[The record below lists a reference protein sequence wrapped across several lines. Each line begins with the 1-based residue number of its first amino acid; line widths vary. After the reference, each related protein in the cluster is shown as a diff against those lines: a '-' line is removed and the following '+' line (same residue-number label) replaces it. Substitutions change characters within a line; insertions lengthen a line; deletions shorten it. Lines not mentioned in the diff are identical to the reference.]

1 MKKLAVSLLFT
12 GTFLGLFLNASDF
25 KSMNDKQLLE
35 QAGKVAPSEV
45 PEFRTEVNK
54 RLAVMNEEDRKNY
67 KADFKKA
74 MDKNLASLSQEDR
87 NKRKKEI
94 LEVIANKK
102 KTMTMK
108 EYREEGLDLHDCTC
122 EGPFHDHEKKGKKGK
137 KREKKGKK
145 GKKPSHHKH

>member
-54 RLAVMNEEDRKNY
+54 RLAVMKEEDRKNY

-108 EYREEGLDLHDCTC
+108 EYREEGLDLHDCAC
-122 EGPFHDHEKKGKKGK
+122 EGPFHDHE
-137 KREKKGKK
+137 RKK

>member
-1 MKKLAVSLLFT
+1 MKKLAFSLLFILFT

-25 KSMNDKQLLE
+25 KSMDDKQLLE

-45 PEFRTEVNK
+45 PEFRAEINK
-54 RLAVMNEEDRKNY
+54 RLAVMKEEERKNY

-108 EYREEGLDLHDCTC
+108 EYREEGLDLHDCAC
-122 EGPFHDHEKKGKKGK
+122 EGPFHDHE
-137 KREKKGKK
+137 RKK

>member
-1 MKKLAVSLLFT
+1 MKKLAFSLLFT

-25 KSMNDKQLLE
+25 KSMDNKQLLE

-45 PEFRTEVNK
+45 PEFRAEVNK
-54 RLAVMNEEDRKNY
+54 RLEAMKEEDRQKY

-108 EYREEGLDLHDCTC
+108 EYREEGLDLHDCAC
-122 EGPFHDHEKKGKKGK
+122 EGPFHDHERKSKKGKK
-137 KREKKGKK
+137 
-145 GKKPSHHKH
+145 SDHHKH

>member
-1 MKKLAVSLLFT
+1 MLFT

-25 KSMNDKQLLE
+25 KSMDDKQLLE

-45 PEFRTEVNK
+45 PEFRTEINK
-54 RLAVMNEEDRKNY
+54 RLAVMKEEERKKY

-108 EYREEGLDLHDCTC
+108 EYREEGLDLHDCAC
-122 EGPFHDHEKKGKKGK
+122 EDPFHDHEKKGKKGK
-137 KREKKGKK
+137 K
-145 GKKPSHHKH
+145 PNHHKH

>member
-45 PEFRTEVNK
+45 PEFRAEVNK
-54 RLAVMNEEDRKNY
+54 RLAVMKEEERQKY

-108 EYREEGLDLHDCTC
+108 EYREEGLDLHDCAC
-122 EGPFHDHEKKGKKGK
+122 EDPFHDHEKKGKKGK
-137 KREKKGKK
+137 K
-145 GKKPSHHKH
+145 PSHPKH

>member
-1 MKKLAVSLLFT
+1 MKKLAFSLLFT
-12 GTFLGLFLNASDF
+12 GTFLGIFLNASDF
-25 KSMNDKQLLE
+25 KSMDNQQLLE

-45 PEFRTEVNK
+45 PEFRAEVNK
-54 RLAVMNEEDRKNY
+54 RLATMKEEERKKY

-108 EYREEGLDLHDCTC
+108 EYREEGLDLHDCAC
-122 EGPFHDHEKKGKKGK
+122 EGPFHDHE
-137 KREKKGKK
+137 RKK

>member
-1 MKKLAVSLLFT
+1 M
-12 GTFLGLFLNASDF
+12 NASDF
-25 KSMNDKQLLE
+25 KSVDNKQLLE

-45 PEFRTEVNK
+45 PEFRAEVNK
-54 RLAVMNEEDRKNY
+54 RLKAMKEEERKNY

-94 LEVIANKK
+94 LEAIANKK

-108 EYREEGLDLHDCTC
+108 EYRQEGLDLHDCAC
-122 EGPFHDHEKKGKKGK
+122 EGPFHDHAKKGKKGK
-137 KREKKGKK
+137 NQAIISISALECANFF
-145 GKKPSHHKH
+145 

>member
-1 MKKLAVSLLFT
+1 MKKLAFSLLFT

-25 KSMNDKQLLE
+25 KSMDDKQLLE

-45 PEFRTEVNK
+45 PEFRAEINK
-54 RLAVMNEEDRKNY
+54 RLAVMKEEERKKY

-94 LEVIANKK
+94 LEAIANKK

-108 EYREEGLDLHDCTC
+108 EYREEGLDLHDCAC
-122 EGPFHDHEKKGKKGK
+122 EGPFHDHE
-137 KREKKGKK
+137 RKK

>member
-1 MKKLAVSLLFT
+1 MKKLAFSLLFT

-25 KSMNDKQLLE
+25 KSMDDKQLLE

-45 PEFRTEVNK
+45 PEFRAEINK
-54 RLAVMNEEDRKNY
+54 RLAVMKEEERKKY

-94 LEVIANKK
+94 LEAIANKK

-108 EYREEGLDLHDCTC
+108 EYREEGLDLHACAC
-122 EGPFHDHEKKGKKGK
+122 EGPFHDHE
-137 KREKKGKK
+137 RKK

>member
-1 MKKLAVSLLFT
+1 MKKLAFSLLFT

-25 KSMNDKQLLE
+25 KSMDDKQLLE

-45 PEFRTEVNK
+45 PEFRTEINK
-54 RLAVMNEEDRKNY
+54 RLAVMKEEERKNY

-108 EYREEGLDLHDCTC
+108 EYREEGLDLHDCAC
-122 EGPFHDHEKKGKKGK
+122 EGPFHDHERKK
-137 KREKKGKK
+137 E
-145 GKKPSHHKH
+145 KKPSHHKH

>member
-25 KSMNDKQLLE
+25 KSMDDKQLLE

-45 PEFRTEVNK
+45 PEFRTEINK
-54 RLAVMNEEDRKNY
+54 RLAVMKEEDRKSY

-108 EYREEGLDLHDCTC
+108 EYREEGLDLHDCAC
-122 EGPFHDHEKKGKKGK
+122 EGSFHDH
-137 KREKKGKK
+137 EKKGKK

>member
-12 GTFLGLFLNASDF
+12 GAFLGLFLNASDF
-25 KSMNDKQLLE
+25 KSMNNQQLLE

-45 PEFRTEVNK
+45 PEFRAEVNK
-54 RLAVMNEEDRKNY
+54 RLAAMKEEERKSY

-108 EYREEGLDLHDCTC
+108 EYREEGLDLHDCAC
-122 EGPFHDHEKKGKKGK
+122 EGPFHDHEKKGKK
-137 KREKKGKK
+137 
-145 GKKPSHHKH
+145 PSHHKH

>member
-1 MKKLAVSLLFT
+1 MRKLAFSLLFT

-25 KSMNDKQLLE
+25 KSMDDKQLLE

-45 PEFRTEVNK
+45 PEFRAEINK
-54 RLAVMNEEDRKNY
+54 RLAVMKEEERKNY

-108 EYREEGLDLHDCTC
+108 EYREEGLDLHDCAC
-122 EGPFHDHEKKGKKGK
+122 EGPFHDHE
-137 KREKKGKK
+137 RKK

>member
-1 MKKLAVSLLFT
+1 MKKLAFSLLFT

-45 PEFRTEVNK
+45 PEFRAEVNK
-54 RLAVMNEEDRKNY
+54 RLAVMKEEDRKNY

-108 EYREEGLDLHDCTC
+108 EYREEGLDLHDCAC
-122 EGPFHDHEKKGKKGK
+122 EGPFHDHE
-137 KREKKGKK
+137 RKK

>member
-1 MKKLAVSLLFT
+1 MKKLAFSLLFT

-25 KSMNDKQLLE
+25 KSMDDKQLLE

-45 PEFRTEVNK
+45 PEFRTEINK
-54 RLAVMNEEDRKNY
+54 RLAVMKEEEHKKY

-108 EYREEGLDLHDCTC
+108 EYREEGLDLHDCAC
-122 EGPFHDHEKKGKKGK
+122 EGPFHDHEKKGK
-137 KREKKGKK
+137 E
-145 GKKPSHHKH
+145 KKPSHHKH

>member
-1 MKKLAVSLLFT
+1 MKKLAFSLLFT

-25 KSMNDKQLLE
+25 KSMNDQQLLE

-45 PEFRTEVNK
+45 PEFRAEVNK
-54 RLAVMNEEDRKNY
+54 RLAVMKEEDRKNY

-94 LEVIANKK
+94 LEAIANKK

-108 EYREEGLDLHDCTC
+108 EYREEGLDLHDCAC
-122 EGPFHDHEKKGKKGK
+122 EDPFHDHE
-137 KREKKGKK
+137 RKK

>member
-1 MKKLAVSLLFT
+1 MKKLAFSLLFT

-25 KSMNDKQLLE
+25 KSMDDKQLLE

-45 PEFRTEVNK
+45 PEFRAEINK
-54 RLAVMNEEDRKNY
+54 RLAVMKEEERKKY

-108 EYREEGLDLHDCTC
+108 EYREEGLDLHDCAC
-122 EGPFHDHEKKGKKGK
+122 EGPFHDHHEKKGKKRQK
-137 KREKKGKK
+137 T
-145 GKKPSHHKH
+145 KPS

>member
-1 MKKLAVSLLFT
+1 MKKLAFSLLFT

-25 KSMNDKQLLE
+25 KSMDDKQLLE

-45 PEFRTEVNK
+45 PEFRTEINK
-54 RLAVMNEEDRKNY
+54 RLAVMKEEERKKY

-94 LEVIANKK
+94 LEVITNKK

-108 EYREEGLDLHDCTC
+108 EYREEGLDLHDCAC
-122 EGPFHDHEKKGKKGK
+122 EGPFHDHE
-137 KREKKGKK
+137 RKK

>member
-1 MKKLAVSLLFT
+1 MNVSEIPITTIMPNLATISLLPT
-12 GTFLGLFLNASDF
+12 LIVYCNA
-25 KSMNDKQLLE
+25 KE
-35 QAGKVAPSEV
+35 
-45 PEFRTEVNK
+45 
-54 RLAVMNEEDRKNY
+54 RKNY

-94 LEVIANKK
+94 LEAIANKK

-108 EYREEGLDLHDCTC
+108 EYRQEGLDLHDCAC

-137 KREKKGKK
+137 NQAIISISALECANFF
-145 GKKPSHHKH
+145 

>member
-1 MKKLAVSLLFT
+1 MKKLAFSLLFI

-25 KSMNDKQLLE
+25 KSMDDKQLLE

-45 PEFRTEVNK
+45 PEFRTEINK
-54 RLAVMNEEDRKNY
+54 RLAVMKEEERKKY

-108 EYREEGLDLHDCTC
+108 EYREEGLDLHDCAC
-122 EGPFHDHEKKGKKGK
+122 EDPFHDHE
-137 KREKKGKK
+137 RKK
-145 GKKPSHHKH
+145 GKKPSHHEH

>member
-137 KREKKGKK
+137 K
-145 GKKPSHHKH
+145 PSHHKH

>member
-1 MKKLAVSLLFT
+1 MKKLAFSLLFT
-12 GTFLGLFLNASDF
+12 GTFLGIFLNASDF
-25 KSMNDKQLLE
+25 KSMDNQQLLE

-45 PEFRTEVNK
+45 PEFRAEVNK
-54 RLAVMNEEDRKNY
+54 RLVAMKEEERKKY

-108 EYREEGLDLHDCTC
+108 EYREEGLDLHDCAC
-122 EGPFHDHEKKGKKGK
+122 EGPFHDHE
-137 KREKKGKK
+137 RKK

>member
-1 MKKLAVSLLFT
+1 MKKLAFSLLFT

-25 KSMNDKQLLE
+25 KSMDDKQLLE

-45 PEFRTEVNK
+45 PEFRAEINK
-54 RLAVMNEEDRKNY
+54 RLAVMKEEDRKNY

-108 EYREEGLDLHDCTC
+108 EYREEGLDLHDCAC
-122 EGPFHDHEKKGKKGK
+122 EGPFHDHE
-137 KREKKGKK
+137 RKK
-145 GKKPSHHKH
+145 GKKPNHHKH

>member
-1 MKKLAVSLLFT
+1 MKKLAFSLLFT

-25 KSMNDKQLLE
+25 KSMDDKQLLE

-45 PEFRTEVNK
+45 PEFRAEINK
-54 RLAVMNEEDRKNY
+54 RLAVMKEEERKKY

-108 EYREEGLDLHDCTC
+108 EYREEGLDLHDCAC
-122 EGPFHDHEKKGKKGK
+122 EGPFHDHE
-137 KREKKGKK
+137 RKK

>member
-1 MKKLAVSLLFT
+1 M
-12 GTFLGLFLNASDF
+12 GLFLNASDF
-25 KSMNDKQLLE
+25 KSMDNKQLLE

-45 PEFRTEVNK
+45 PEFRAEVNK
-54 RLAVMNEEDRKNY
+54 RLKAMKEEERKNY
-67 KADFKKA
+67 KADFKKE

-94 LEVIANKK
+94 LEAIANKK

-108 EYREEGLDLHDCTC
+108 EYREEGLDLHDYAC

-137 KREKKGKK
+137 K
-145 GKKPSHHKH
+145 PSHHKH

>member
-1 MKKLAVSLLFT
+1 MKKLAFSLLFI

-25 KSMNDKQLLE
+25 KSMNNKQLLE

-45 PEFRTEVNK
+45 PEFRAEVNK
-54 RLAVMNEEDRKNY
+54 RLEAMKEEDRQKY

-108 EYREEGLDLHDCTC
+108 EYREEGLDLHDCAC
-122 EGPFHDHEKKGKKGK
+122 EGPFHDHIMK
-137 KREKKGKK
+137 KRAKK

>member
-25 KSMNDKQLLE
+25 KSMDNQQLLE

-45 PEFRTEVNK
+45 PEFRAEINK
-54 RLAVMNEEDRKNY
+54 RLAVMKEEERKNY

-108 EYREEGLDLHDCTC
+108 EYREEGLDLHDCAC
-122 EGPFHDHEKKGKKGK
+122 EGPFHDHE
-137 KREKKGKK
+137 RKK

>member
-1 MKKLAVSLLFT
+1 MKKLAFSLLFT

-25 KSMNDKQLLE
+25 KSMDDKQLLE

-45 PEFRTEVNK
+45 PEFRTEINK
-54 RLAVMNEEDRKNY
+54 RLAVMKEEERQKY

-108 EYREEGLDLHDCTC
+108 EYREEGLDLHDCAC
-122 EGPFHDHEKKGKKGK
+122 EGPFHDHE
-137 KREKKGKK
+137 RKK

>member
-1 MKKLAVSLLFT
+1 MKKLAFSLLFA

-25 KSMNDKQLLE
+25 KSMDDKQLLE

-45 PEFRTEVNK
+45 PEFRTEINK
-54 RLAVMNEEDRKNY
+54 RLAVMKEEERKKY

-94 LEVIANKK
+94 LEAIANKK

-108 EYREEGLDLHDCTC
+108 EYRQEGLDLHDCAC
-122 EGPFHDHEKKGKKGK
+122 EGPFHDHE
-137 KREKKGKK
+137 RKK

>member
-1 MKKLAVSLLFT
+1 MKKLAVSLLFI
-12 GTFLGLFLNASDF
+12 GAFLGLFLNASDF
-25 KSMNDKQLLE
+25 KSMDNQQLLE

-45 PEFRTEVNK
+45 PEFRAEVNK
-54 RLAVMNEEDRKNY
+54 RLEAMKEEERQKY

-108 EYREEGLDLHDCTC
+108 EYREEGLDLHDCAC
-122 EGPFHDHEKKGKKGK
+122 EGPFHDHEKEGKKGK
-137 KREKKGKK
+137 KSG
-145 GKKPSHHKH
+145 HHKH

>member
-1 MKKLAVSLLFT
+1 MKKLAFSLLFT

-45 PEFRTEVNK
+45 PEFRTEINK
-54 RLAVMNEEDRKNY
+54 RLAVMKEEDRKNY

-94 LEVIANKK
+94 LEAIASKK

-108 EYREEGLDLHDCTC
+108 EYREEGLDLHDCAC
-122 EGPFHDHEKKGKKGK
+122 EGPFHDHEKKGKK
-137 KREKKGKK
+137 
-145 GKKPSHHKH
+145 PSHHKH

>member
-1 MKKLAVSLLFT
+1 MKKLAFSLLFI

-25 KSMNDKQLLE
+25 KSMDDKQLLE

-45 PEFRTEVNK
+45 PEFRTEINK
-54 RLAVMNEEDRKNY
+54 RLAVMKEEERKKY

-108 EYREEGLDLHDCTC
+108 EYREEGLDLHDCAC
-122 EGPFHDHEKKGKKGK
+122 EGPFHDHE
-137 KREKKGKK
+137 RKK
-145 GKKPSHHKH
+145 GKKPSHHEH

>member
-25 KSMNDKQLLE
+25 KSMDDKQLLE

-45 PEFRTEVNK
+45 PEFRAEINK
-54 RLAVMNEEDRKNY
+54 RLAVMKEEDRKNY

-94 LEVIANKK
+94 LEAIANKK

-108 EYREEGLDLHDCTC
+108 EYREEGLDLHDCAC

-137 KREKKGKK
+137 K

>member
-1 MKKLAVSLLFT
+1 MKKLAFSLLFT
-12 GTFLGLFLNASDF
+12 GTFFGAFLNASDF
-25 KSMNDKQLLE
+25 KSMDDKQLLE

-54 RLAVMNEEDRKNY
+54 RLAVMKEEERKKY

-108 EYREEGLDLHDCTC
+108 EYRQEGLDLHDCAC
-122 EGPFHDHEKKGKKGK
+122 EGPFHDHE
-137 KREKKGKK
+137 RKK
-145 GKKPSHHKH
+145 GKKPSHHEH

>member
-25 KSMNDKQLLE
+25 KSMDDQQLLE

-45 PEFRTEVNK
+45 PEFRTEINK
-54 RLAVMNEEDRKNY
+54 RLAVMKEEDRKNY

-108 EYREEGLDLHDCTC
+108 EYREEGLDLHDCAC
-122 EGPFHDHEKKGKKGK
+122 EGPFHDHEKKGKK
-137 KREKKGKK
+137 REKT
-145 GKKPSHHKH
+145 KPS

>member
-25 KSMNDKQLLE
+25 KSMDNKQLLE

-45 PEFRTEVNK
+45 PEFRAEVNK
-54 RLAVMNEEDRKNY
+54 RLKAMKEEERQKY

-108 EYREEGLDLHDCTC
+108 EYREEGLDLHDCAC
-122 EGPFHDHEKKGKKGK
+122 EGPFHDHE
-137 KREKKGKK
+137 RKK

>member
-1 MKKLAVSLLFT
+1 MKKLAFSLLFT

-25 KSMNDKQLLE
+25 KSMDDKQLLE

-45 PEFRTEVNK
+45 PEFRTEINK
-54 RLAVMNEEDRKNY
+54 RLAVMKEEERKNY

-108 EYREEGLDLHDCTC
+108 EYRQEGLDLHDCAC

-137 KREKKGKK
+137 ERQKT
-145 GKKPSHHKH
+145 KPS

>member
-1 MKKLAVSLLFT
+1 MRKLAFSLLFT

-25 KSMNDKQLLE
+25 KSMDDKQLLE

-45 PEFRTEVNK
+45 PEFRAEVNK
-54 RLAVMNEEDRKNY
+54 RLAVMKEEDRKNY

-94 LEVIANKK
+94 LEAIANKK

-108 EYREEGLDLHDCTC
+108 EYREEGLDLHDCAC
-122 EGPFHDHEKKGKKGK
+122 EGPFHDHE
-137 KREKKGKK
+137 RKK

>member
-12 GTFLGLFLNASDF
+12 GAFLGLFLNASDF
-25 KSMNDKQLLE
+25 KSMDNQQLLE

-54 RLAVMNEEDRKNY
+54 RLEAMKEEERQKY

-74 MDKNLASLSQEDR
+74 MDKNLAPLSQEDR

-108 EYREEGLDLHDCTC
+108 EYREEGLDLHDCAC

-137 KREKKGKK
+137 KSG
-145 GKKPSHHKH
+145 HHKH